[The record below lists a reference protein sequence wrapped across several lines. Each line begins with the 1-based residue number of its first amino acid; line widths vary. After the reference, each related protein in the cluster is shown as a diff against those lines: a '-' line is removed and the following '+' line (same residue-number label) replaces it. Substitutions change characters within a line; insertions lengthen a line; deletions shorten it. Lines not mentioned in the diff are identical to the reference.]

1 MSVFDLV
8 IFVAVV
14 AAVSGLTPTLLG
26 IFTSLVG
33 GSLGKGHGAARIWY
47 NATAFFVGFTL
58 TIATIGYS
66 FSQLLINVSESASL
80 YICVVVAVLAI
91 LAALIE
97 LKDYFWYGKGLSHVP
112 HKRLHSAVHKRTT
125 KQVTIFGSFT
135 LGIVSVAA
143 TASNIGLVVVALASL
158 LVAAQVSAGADWF
171 VLAGF
176 CLLIGP
182 FVTLLA
188 VVSGTK
194 ISAIIQW
201 KEESKAAMRL
211 GSGLALL
218 ATAWL
223 ILLVISHTIRVVL

>member
-1 MSVFDLV
+1 MSIFDLV

-33 GSLGKGHGAARIWY
+33 GSLGKGHTASKIWY
-47 NATAFFVGFTL
+47 NATAFFAGFTL
-58 TIATIGYS
+58 TITTIGYA
-66 FSQLLINVSESASL
+66 FSQLLVNISESAKL
-80 YICVVVAVLAI
+80 YICVFVAVLAI
-91 LAALIE
+91 VAALVE
-97 LKDYFWYGKGLSHVP
+97 LKDYFWYGRGLSHVP
-112 HKRLHSAVHKRTT
+112 HKRLHGILHKRTT
-125 KQVTIFGSFT
+125 KQVTVLGSFM

-143 TASNIGLVVVALASL
+143 TASNIGLVVIALASL
-158 LVAAQVSAGADWF
+158 LAVTQVAAGADWF
-171 VLAGF
+171 VLAGL

-188 VVSGTK
+188 VVSGAK
-194 ISAIIQW
+194 ISAIVQW